1 MGIEVFSINRD
12 EVVNSIFI
20 TGCTTYQYAL
30 DNFYPLINRF
40 DAQRKLQNKTFYERL
55 KRDIVRG
62 CVMPPLTLSIVDEND
77 FDFIEKQ
84 AAAAYIEEKLSNGYV
99 LDGMQR
105 LNTLKSASD
114 DERFDP
120 DRPLYFNILISKSKD
135 TLLYRMITLN
145 NGQKPMSARHQ
156 IEVLTEELFD
166 FTELKIDIQTEK
178 ERSEKVVRGAFNLSD
193 ISKGYLAYFTNNLN
207 NDNNKIIAEKM
218 DEIIARK
225 IMDFDIEDENRI
237 EFQSILKL
245 IDQLSIDE
253 EAKKW
258 LQIQNNLIG
267 FCLGVKNSYKYISNI
282 EAADFGRFVL
292 KFDEAFKGINAAKV
306 NLGKYRRELS
316 FEYIKN
322 IENLHALDELS
333 LLDHFSEIIAS

>member
-1 MGIEVFSINRD
+1 
-12 EVVNSIFI
+12 
-20 TGCTTYQYAL
+20 
-30 DNFYPLINRF
+30 
-40 DAQRKLQNKTFYERL
+40 
-55 KRDIVRG
+55 
-62 CVMPPLTLSIVDEND
+62 
-77 FDFIEKQ
+77 
-84 AAAAYIEEKLSNGYV
+84 
-99 LDGMQR
+99 
-105 LNTLKSASD
+105 
-114 DERFDP
+114 
-120 DRPLYFNILISKSKD
+120 
-135 TLLYRMITLN
+135 
-145 NGQKPMSARHQ
+145 
-156 IEVLTEELFD
+156 
-166 FTELKIDIQTEK
+166 
-178 ERSEKVVRGAFNLSD
+178 
-193 ISKGYLAYFTNNLN
+193 
-207 NDNNKIIAEKM
+207 M

-282 EAADFGRFVL
+282 EAADFGGFVV

-322 IENLHALDELS
+322 LENLHALDELS